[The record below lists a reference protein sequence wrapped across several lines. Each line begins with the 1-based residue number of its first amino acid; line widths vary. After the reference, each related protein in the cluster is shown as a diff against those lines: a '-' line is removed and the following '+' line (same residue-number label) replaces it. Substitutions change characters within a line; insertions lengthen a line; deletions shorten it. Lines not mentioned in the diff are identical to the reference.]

1 MVSIHDQLVAV
12 DPLRGITAVPVGKL
26 LVKLGL
32 LGQHSSLLKPLRLM
46 NIAMKTAYQVS
57 MNRMVPLRVGA
68 SGKLQVDLM
77 PTNPVNMML
86 MDIG

>member
-12 DPLRGITAVPVGKL
+12 DQLRGITAVPVGKL

-46 NIAMKTAYQVS
+46 MGQNCC
-57 MNRMVPLRVGA
+57 L
-68 SGKLQVDLM
+68 L
-77 PTNPVNMML
+77 
-86 MDIG
+86 

>member
-1 MVSIHDQLVAV
+1 
-12 DPLRGITAVPVGKL
+12 
-26 LVKLGL
+26 
-32 LGQHSSLLKPLRLM
+32 M

>member
-46 NIAMKTAYQVS
+46 KGQNCC
-57 MNRMVPLRVGA
+57 L
-68 SGKLQVDLM
+68 L
-77 PTNPVNMML
+77 
-86 MDIG
+86 